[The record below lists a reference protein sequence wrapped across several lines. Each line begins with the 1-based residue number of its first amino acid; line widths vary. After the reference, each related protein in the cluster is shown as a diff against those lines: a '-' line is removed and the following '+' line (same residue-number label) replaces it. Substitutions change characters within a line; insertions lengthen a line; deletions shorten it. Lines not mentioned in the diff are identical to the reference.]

1 MNRRTRRMSAPGS
14 RRDYEMCKVGTTSP
28 APRCLR
34 ARRPQEQPV
43 TEQGATRI
51 GKRAIPGGRVELC
64 SASVIVYWK
73 LLKFGDGLV
82 RRREFIRVVGELW
95 AALPLHCRSRR
106 AQRTRSCRWWG
117 SSMAHHRPDTVSSYR
132 HFATGWR
139 SGLCRGPKC
148 HDRVPLGKRPIRST
162 AGLVA
167 DLVSRRV
174 SVIAAT
180 STPVN
185 VVAKRGTETIPIVF
199 TTSSDPVELGLVASL
214 GRPGGNV
221 TGIVMLNVLLPL
233 Q

>member
-28 APRCLR
+28 APRCFTGQTTAR
-34 ARRPQEQPV
+34 AGGHR
-43 TEQGATRI
+43 TRSYAHS
-51 GKRAIPGGRVELC
+51 KASHPWRGRVELC

-132 HFATGWR
+132 HFATGWA
-139 SGLCRGPKC
+139 
-148 HDRVPLGKRPIRST
+148 KRALSRAEMSRPST
-162 AGLVA
+162 AGQKA
-167 DLVSRRV
+167 
-174 SVIAAT
+174 
-180 STPVN
+180 N
-185 VVAKRGTETIPIVF
+185 TI
-199 TTSSDPVELGLVASL
+199 DCRL
-214 GRPGGNV
+214 GRRSG
-221 TGIVMLNVLLPL
+221 
-233 Q
+233 